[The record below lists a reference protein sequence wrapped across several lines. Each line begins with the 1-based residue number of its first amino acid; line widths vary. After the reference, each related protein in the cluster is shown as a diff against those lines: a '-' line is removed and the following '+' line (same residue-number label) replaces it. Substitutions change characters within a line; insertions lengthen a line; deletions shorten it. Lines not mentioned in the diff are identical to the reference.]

1 MAEIAESE
9 NIVLMT
15 STAGCGIGFREFVVL
30 LSCRAEVC
38 CSPRISEQN
47 ATDGIALLFRQ
58 RIYVTVDI
66 ETLWQDRSQIEALQS
81 QRLITML
88 QTIIPR
94 NRFWT
99 SKFLAAGV
107 DVAAIRSLQ
116 DLSKLPLTTKQELVD
131 SQTEQPPYGCNLT
144 YPSTKYRRLHQTS
157 GTTGRPVRWMDTQ
170 ESWDWFME
178 CWRQIYTLAGLQSW
192 DRLFFPFSFG
202 PFIGFWAAFEGAG
215 RFGNFC
221 IAGGGMSTSVRLQ
234 AMIENEATVVCC
246 TPTYAMRMAEVA
258 AQEGIDLKETSVR
271 MLLVAG
277 EPGGAIP
284 ATRARIEEAWE
295 ARVIDHWGMTEIGSL
310 GIESEDRPG
319 GLYLLETECISEI
332 LNPETLKAV
341 ASGEVGELVITNLG
355 RLGSPLI
362 RYRTRDLV
370 RASTADDPAG
380 RKLTWLDGGILG
392 RSDDMVFVRGN
403 NVFPSSIEAVIRE
416 IADVAEFRIELKTV
430 RAMQELCVAIEP
442 VSVAAEGSA
451 ELVERVQSA
460 LRQRLGFVVDVRA
473 VNPGDLPRFE
483 LKSRRIVRE

>member
-1 MAEIAESE
+1 
-9 NIVLMT
+9 L
-15 STAGCGIGFREFVVL
+15 
-30 LSCRAEVC
+30 
-38 CSPRISEQN
+38 
-47 ATDGIALLFRQ
+47 
-58 RIYVTVDI
+58 
-66 ETLWQDRSQIEALQS
+66 
-81 QRLITML
+81 L

-99 SKFLAAGV
+99 TKLQAAGV
-107 DVAAIRSLQ
+107 DVAAIRGRD

-131 SQTEQPPYGCNLT
+131 NQAEQSPYGSNLS
-144 YPSTKYRRLHQTS
+144 YPSTRYRRLHQTS
-157 GTTGRPVRWMDTQ
+157 GTTGRPLRWMDTQ

-271 MLLVAG
+271 MLIVAG

-319 GLYLLETECISEI
+319 GLYLLETECIAEI
-332 LNPETLKAV
+332 LNPETLEPAIP
-341 ASGEVGELVITNLG
+341 GEIGELVVTNLG
-355 RLGSPLI
+355 RAGSPLL

-370 RASTADDPAG
+370 KASAAADPAG

-392 RSDDMVFVRGN
+392 RSDDMVIVRGN
-403 NVFPSSIEAVIRE
+403 NVFPSSIEAVVRE
-416 IADVAEFRIELKTV
+416 IAEVAEFRIELRTV
-430 RAMQELCVAIEP
+430 RAMQELCVVIEP
-442 VSVAAEGSA
+442 APESASAAE
-451 ELVERVQSA
+451 LLIERVQAA
-460 LRQRLGFVVDVRA
+460 LRQRLGFVVDVRSVA
-473 VNPGDLPRFE
+473 PGELPRFE
-483 LKSRRIVRE
+483 LKSRRVLRVES